1 MITEDEIKKMRETI
15 SLLKLENEKLKII
28 NIKQE
33 KVIMEIHKTLGAC
46 AYL

>member
-15 SLLKLENEKLKII
+15 SLLRLENEKLKII

-33 KVIMEIHKTLGAC
+33 IMILDSDII
-46 AYL
+46 